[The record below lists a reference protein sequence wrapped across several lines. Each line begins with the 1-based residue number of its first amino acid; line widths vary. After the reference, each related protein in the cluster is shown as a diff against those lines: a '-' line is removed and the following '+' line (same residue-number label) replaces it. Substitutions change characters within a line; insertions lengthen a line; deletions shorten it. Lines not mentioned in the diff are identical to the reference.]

1 MQVDETR
8 LLPGFRGL
16 LSIAALGGL
25 CLAAAPAHAEDADI
39 FSFLRNA
46 LGGQPAARP
55 QAAPQPSSAR
65 QRVLTRR
72 DYIRSSARRDDLALA
87 GFDGSQRLTDPFGDG
102 AALGSRVPRRR
113 ERYAALKPPPAA
125 DFKPGWREPDLSGAV
140 DEAFLAKETKAY
152 ESAMAG
158 GGDASWMTGRQTV
171 CVRLCDGFA
180 FPVGPLRSVS
190 DLSIHRNACQAT
202 CPGADTV
209 MFSRPSGDSELK
221 EAISLGGRP
230 YASLKT
236 AFAFRVKK
244 VAACACTGEGAKP
257 YTPFKIERDQT
268 VRVGDAVMGKSTLFV
283 LTAGRIPKFA
293 DYRKDKALSR
303 SARAQIQS
311 LIGYQT
317 PRASVRVQLST
328 SDEAPPSAPEPGQE
342 PMPEAT
348 ASVEGEVRVVLP
360 RIY

>member
-1 MQVDETR
+1 MVQVDASPPTPRFR
-8 LLPGFRGL
+8 LGL
-16 LSIAALGGL
+16 LTALLLGGA
-25 CLAAAPAHAEDADI
+25 CLAPAPARAEDADI

-46 LGGQPAARP
+46 LGGPPAARP
-55 QAAPQPSSAR
+55 QVAAPPPAVR
-65 QRVLTRR
+65 PRAPTRR
-72 DYIRSSARRDDLALA
+72 DYIRSHARRDDPAFGL
-87 GFDGSQRLTDPFGDG
+87 DGARRASDPFADG
-102 AALGSRVPRRR
+102 QGRGSRRR
-113 ERYAALKPPPAA
+113 EHYAALKPPPAVDLKA
-125 DFKPGWREPDLSGAV
+125 GWREPDLSGEV
-140 DEAFLAKETKAY
+140 DEAFLARETKAY
-152 ESAMAG
+152 ENALSGRGEAYWMA
-158 GGDASWMTGRQTV
+158 GRQTM

-180 FPVGPLRSVS
+180 FPVGELRSVS
-190 DLSIHRNACQAT
+190 DLSVHRGACQAT

-209 MFSRPSGDSELK
+209 MFSRPSGDSELR

-236 AFAFRVKK
+236 AFAFRMKK

-257 YTPFKIERDQT
+257 YAPFKIERDQT

-311 LIGYQT
+311 LIGSQT
-317 PRASVRVQLST
+317 PRASVRVQLSA
-328 SDEAPPSAPEPGQE
+328 SDEAPPSAPEPGLE
-342 PMPEAT
+342 PAPEAT
-348 ASVEGEVRVVLP
+348 ASAETEVRVVLP

>member
-1 MQVDETR
+1 MQLNETR
-8 LLPGFRGL
+8 LRPASRLRL
-16 LSIAALGGL
+16 LTALMAAGVCLGQ
-25 CLAAAPAHAEDADI
+25 APAHAEDADI

-46 LGGQPAARP
+46 LGGPPAARP
-55 QAAPQPSSAR
+55 QVVAPPPTVRAR
-65 QRVLTRR
+65 APTRR
-72 DYIRSSARRDDLALA
+72 DYIRSNARRDDPAFGMDSSRRVSESFA
-87 GFDGSQRLTDPFGDG
+87 DGQGR
-102 AALGSRVPRRR
+102 GSRRR
-113 ERYAALKPPPAA
+113 ERYAALKPPPTV
-125 DFKPGWREPDLSGAV
+125 DFKAGWREPDLSGEV
-140 DEAFLAKETKAY
+140 DEAFLARETKAY
-152 ESAMAG
+152 ENAVSGRGEAYWMA
-158 GGDASWMTGRQTV
+158 GRQTM

-180 FPVGPLRSVS
+180 FPVGELRSVS
-190 DLSIHRNACQAT
+190 DLSVHRGACQAT

-209 MFSRPSGDSELK
+209 MFSKPGGDSELK

-230 YASLKT
+230 YGSLKT
-236 AFAFRVKK
+236 AFAFRMKK

-283 LTAGRIPKFA
+283 LTAGRIPRFA

-311 LIGYQT
+311 LIGTQT

-328 SDEAPPSAPEPGQE
+328 SDEAPPSAPDPSLEPAA
-342 PMPEAT
+342 EAT
-348 ASVEGEVRVVLP
+348 TTAETEVRVVLP